1 MLVLQ
6 SPVRFDTEH
15 YGPGWH
21 THQLSDEWYISQ
33 AVAGCYMI
41 RWRFIRAM
49 HALHA
54 NTGTSTFCLSNRCCA
69 IYGVCDGHALLHAE
83 MTRHLRRCGY
93 SIENLQ
99 LFQPLNR
106 LLSSHCAYSGTGEI
120 AIFCPKGPA
129 VACFSAPVHWHPPR
143 QIFALGLLSTFARLP
158 ARSPVCSTSRPRQH
172 LCPAAAC
179 PTLLGVCKVYIH
191 PQRHRNKLGRIPLSA
206 R

>member
-54 NTGTSTFCLSNRCCA
+54 NTGTSTFCLSNRRCA
-69 IYGVCDGHALLHAE
+69 VYGVCDGHALLHAE

-129 VACFSAPVHWHPPR
+129 VACFFRHSQDCLHARQSAP
-143 QIFALGLLSTFARLP
+143 QADLD
-158 ARSPVCSTSRPRQH
+158 STSVLLLHVPHCLGYVRCTSTPRGTAISWGGY
-172 LCPAAAC
+172 LCRLADF
-179 PTLLGVCKVYIH
+179 GSSQEV
-191 PQRHRNKLGRIPLSA
+191 Q
-206 R
+206 